1 MRPSWVEVD
10 LGAIAHNVA
19 AVADLVAPSEVCV
32 VVKADGYGH
41 GDVPVAEAALEAGAS
56 MLAVALVEEGVRLRE
71 AGVGA
76 PILLLSEPRP
86 DEVGEVIE
94 WRLIPT
100 VYRVDFVEALAV
112 PAGSTIPV
120 HVKVDTGMHRVG
132 AAPDQVPWVVDAV
145 LAHPSL
151 RLAALWTHFAVSEED
166 GTMTDMQL
174 ALFDDVSALL
184 AERGVEPPMRHAAN
198 SGGALFHPSSRLSM
212 VRLGIAAYGLSPA
225 PGRELPV
232 ELRPAMRVVSHVS
245 MVRRYPAATRLSYGL
260 RRALP
265 SDSNVATVPIGYA
278 DGYPR
283 LLSARG
289 GEVLIGGHRH
299 PLAGTVTMD
308 QIVVDCG
315 DEMVAVGD
323 EVVLLGRQ
331 GDAEIAAEEWAER
344 LETINYEVVCQ
355 IGPRLPRRYTD

>member
-19 AVADLVAPSEVCV
+19 VVTELIAPSEVCV

-41 GDVPVAEAALEAGAS
+41 GDVPVAEAALKAGAS

-71 AGVGA
+71 AGIES

-86 DEVGEVIE
+86 DEVAEVIE

-100 VYRVDFVEALAV
+100 VYRVEFVEALAAV
-112 PAGSTIPV
+112 AGSTIPV

-132 AAPDQVPWVVDAV
+132 AAPHEVPWVVDAV

-151 RLAALWTHFAVSEED
+151 RLAAVWTHFAVSEED
-166 GTMTDMQL
+166 GAMTDIQMG
-174 ALFDDVSALL
+174 LFDDVSALL

-198 SGGALFHPSSRLSM
+198 SGGALFHPGSRLSM

-225 PGRELPV
+225 PGRGVPV

-265 SDSNVATVPIGYA
+265 SDANVATVPIGYA

-315 DEMVAVGD
+315 DNDVSVGD

-331 GDAEIAAEEWAER
+331 GAAEITADEWAER

>member
-1 MRPSWVEVD
+1 MRCS
-10 LGAIAHNVA
+10 
-19 AVADLVAPSEVCV
+19 
-32 VVKADGYGH
+32 
-41 GDVPVAEAALEAGAS
+41 
-56 MLAVALVEEGVRLRE
+56 
-71 AGVGA
+71 
-76 PILLLSEPRP
+76 PI
-86 DEVGEVIE
+86 
-94 WRLIPT
+94 
-100 VYRVDFVEALAV
+100 
-112 PAGSTIPV
+112 
-120 HVKVDTGMHRVG
+120 HRCE
-132 AAPDQVPWVVDAV
+132 
-145 LAHPSL
+145 
-151 RLAALWTHFAVSEED
+151 LAALWTHFAVSEED
-166 GTMTDMQL
+166 GTMTDIQMG
-174 ALFDDVSALL
+174 LFDDVSALL

-198 SGGALFHPSSRLSM
+198 SGGALFHPGSRLSM

-315 DEMVAVGD
+315 DQEVAVGD

-331 GDAEIAAEEWAER
+331 GDAEITADEWAER

-355 IGPRLPRRYTD
+355 IGPRLPRRYVRDR

>member
-19 AVADLVAPSEVCV
+19 SVAELVAPAEVCV

-41 GDVPVAEAALEAGAS
+41 GDVPVAETALQAGAS

-71 AGVGA
+71 AGVEA
-76 PILLLSEPRP
+76 PILLLSEPWP
-86 DEVGEVIE
+86 DEAGEVIE
-94 WRLIPT
+94 WRLTPT
-100 VYRVDFVEALAV
+100 VYRVDFVEALAAA
-112 PAGSTIPV
+112 AGSTIPV
-120 HVKVDTGMHRVG
+120 HIKVDTGMHRVG
-132 AAPDQVPWVVDAV
+132 AAPDEVPWVVDAV

-151 RLAALWTHFAVSEED
+151 QLAAVWTHFAVSEED
-166 GTMTDMQL
+166 GTMTDAQL
-174 ALFDDVSALL
+174 ALFDDVCRLL
-184 AERGVEPPMRHAAN
+184 SERGVEPPMRHVAN
-198 SGGALFHPSSRLSM
+198 SGGALFHPASRLSM

-245 MVRRYPAATRLSYGL
+245 MVRRYPAATRVSYGL

-265 SDSNVATVPIGYA
+265 SDANVATVPIGYA

-308 QIVVDCG
+308 QILVDCG
-315 DEMVAVGD
+315 DTDVAVGD

-331 GDAEIAAEEWAER
+331 GGAEITAEEWGEL
-344 LETINYEVVCQ
+344 LETINYEVVCK
-355 IGPRLPRRYTD
+355 IGPRLPRRYTE